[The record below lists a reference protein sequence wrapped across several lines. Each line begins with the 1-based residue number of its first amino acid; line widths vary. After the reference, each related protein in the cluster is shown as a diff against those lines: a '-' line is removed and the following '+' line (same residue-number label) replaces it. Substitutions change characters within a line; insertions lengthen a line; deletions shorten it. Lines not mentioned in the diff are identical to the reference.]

1 MINRILQSKA
11 NRILLVVAA
20 VLTLAGM
27 AFKFVYIGHGIL
39 ALTLWLIAAAIVWF
53 IVLLTVPEGPC
64 YKAADWLIKIT
75 IYAMVLFFIL
85 FSATEYM
92 IIDAA
97 KTDDDPAA
105 DYLIVLGAG
114 VYGTRPSRSLTDRL
128 TETLDYLEKYPDCV
142 AVLSG
147 GQGEH
152 EDITEAECM
161 YRWLTER
168 GIAPERLIKEDAAT
182 STQENLQFS
191 FDIISEREEDDTT
204 VAVLTSEYHLLR
216 ANLMAEKLGWNVKSV
231 AAPTTRITIKINH
244 FIREFLGIWHFMVL
258 GY

>member
-1 MINRILQSKA
+1 MINRILQSRA
-11 NRILLVVAA
+11 NRIMLAVAA
-20 VLTLAGM
+20 VLVLAGI

-53 IVLLTVPEGPC
+53 IVLLAVPEGPW
-64 YKAADWLIKIT
+64 YKTAEVLIKVT
-75 IYAMVLFFIL
+75 IYAMVLFFIA
-85 FSATEYM
+85 FSVTES
-92 IIDAA
+92 IIINAA
-97 KTDDDPAA
+97 KTDEDPQA
-105 DYLIVLGAG
+105 DYIIVLGAG
-114 VYGTRPSRSLTDRL
+114 IYGTRASRSLTDRL
-128 TETLDYLEKYPDCV
+128 TETLAYLEEYPDAV
-142 AVLSG
+142 AILSG

-168 GIAPERLIKEDAAT
+168 GIAAERLIKEEAAT

-191 FDIISEREEDDTT
+191 FDIIVEHGDADAT
-204 VAVLTSEYHLLR
+204 VAVVTSEYHLLR
-216 ANLMAEKLGWNVKSV
+216 ANLMAEKMGWNLKSV

-244 FIREFLGIWHFMVL
+244 FIRECLGIWHFMLL